1 MSKTGTIKPLVEI
14 SYRVT
19 MVVEVDTEEGEV
31 RRVLLCDSDAEHDGA
46 EVIGDLFGV
55 PITEAMSSDEAKA
68 AIEAAHEIAES
79 SEWPAMDYC

>member
-1 MSKTGTIKPLVEI
+1 METTKTIKPLVEV

-19 MVVEVDTEEGEV
+19 MVAEVDTERGEV
-31 RRVLLCDSDAEHDGA
+31 RKVLLCTSDAEHEGA

-79 SEWPAMDYC
+79 AEWPVMDYA